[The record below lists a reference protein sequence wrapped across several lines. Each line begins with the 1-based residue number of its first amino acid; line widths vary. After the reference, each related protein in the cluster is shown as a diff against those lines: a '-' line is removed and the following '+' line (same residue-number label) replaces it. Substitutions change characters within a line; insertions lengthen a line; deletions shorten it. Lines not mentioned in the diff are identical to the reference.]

1 MSSPAA
7 VVRGRDGTDQQLPDD
22 APSFAREAVVGLS
35 ALLVAGLLGYGWSL
49 DFHLQNA
56 HNGLIAGSFTAVG
69 LYVVR
74 MRPRHREARLF
85 LAVGLLHAVMFFGRQ
100 HGLHEAPLAGAA
112 WLGWLG
118 VWPLPLAIAV
128 SGWAL
133 MAFPDGRLLS
143 PRWRLPLGVM
153 LSTATVMSLVSALWP
168 VEHERIGLVAGHPLD
183 VAGAEAVAATWQY
196 APAAYLGFQAL
207 WTVAV
212 VVRIRRAQGDE
223 RRQLLWLVYA
233 VVMAL
238 VLLVAGMVVL
248 GSPVPG
254 LLALPLIPLAAGV
267 AILKHRLYDID
278 PVVSKTIVIG
288 AMLAVVTAGY
298 VVVVVGVGALVPA
311 PDGLL
316 SILATALV
324 AVVFAPLRLRA
335 RRFADR
341 IVYGP
346 RVTPYEALSQLST
359 QFSTVREGL
368 LDGIAATVRN
378 AVGATEVVVWVGDE
392 GHLVPAAAWPGPVD
406 LEPARLAELAGPQW
420 HIRPVRHHGTV
431 RGALTLRKAAGE
443 PLTADG
449 HRLLDDLVAQTG
461 LVIVH
466 EAQRVE
472 LQSAARRIV
481 SAQDAARRRIE
492 RDLHDG
498 TQQRL
503 VTLGLELGALAEH
516 AEATGDADLA
526 NRVKGARTQL
536 LDATSELREL
546 ARGLHPSVLT
556 QAGLPDA
563 LRTLTD
569 RSSLPVRLD
578 IDLTERPPA
587 EVEATVYFLVSEA
600 LTNTARHAEASLVTV
615 ALAREE
621 SGLRVEVTDDGK
633 GGARLG
639 DGSGLQGLADRLA
652 ALGATLEMD
661 SPPAGGTRL
670 RTVIPCA

>member
-1 MSSPAA
+1 MSSPEA
-7 VVRGRDGTDQQLPDD
+7 VVRGRDGTEQQLSDD
-22 APSFAREAVVGLS
+22 APSFARETVVGLS
-35 ALLVAGLLGYGWSL
+35 ALLVAGLLVYGWSL
-49 DFHLQNA
+49 GFHLQNA

-85 LAVGLLHAVMFFGRQ
+85 LAVGMLHAVMFVGRQ

-143 PRWRLPLGVM
+143 RRWRLPLGVM
-153 LSTATVMSLVSALWP
+153 LGTATVMSLVSALWP
-168 VEHERIGLVAGHPLD
+168 VEHERMGLVAGHPLD
-183 VAGAEAVAATWQY
+183 VPGADAVAAMWRY
-196 APAAYLGFQAL
+196 AGAAYLGFQAL
-207 WTVAV
+207 WTAAV
-212 VVRIRRAQGDE
+212 VVRLRRAQGDE

-238 VLLVAGMVVL
+238 VLLVASMVVL
-248 GSPVPG
+248 GSAVPG
-254 LLALPLIPLAAGV
+254 LLALPLIPLAAAA
-267 AILKHRLYDID
+267 AILKYRLYDID

-288 AMLAVVTAGY
+288 AMLTVATAGY
-298 VVVVVGVGALVPA
+298 VAVVVGVGALVPA

-324 AVVFAPLRLRA
+324 ALVFAPLRLRA
-335 RRFADR
+335 RRLADR

-359 QFSTVREGL
+359 QLSTAREGL

-392 GHLVPAAAWPGPVD
+392 GHLVPTSVWPGPVD
-406 LEPARLAELAGPQW
+406 TEPATLAELGGAQR
-420 HIRPVRHHGTV
+420 HVRPVRHHGTV
-431 RGALTLRKAAGE
+431 RGALTFRKPVGE
-443 PLTADG
+443 PLSADED
-449 HRLLDDLVAQTG
+449 RLLDDLVAQTG
-461 LVIVH
+461 LVIVN
-466 EAQRVE
+466 EAQRAE
-472 LQSAARRIV
+472 LQAAARRIV

-503 VTLGLELGALAEH
+503 VTLGLELGALAER
-516 AEATGDADLA
+516 AEASGGADLA
-526 NRVKGARTQL
+526 NRVMSARTQL

-563 LRTLTD
+563 LRTLAD
-569 RSSLPVRLD
+569 RSSVPVRLD
-578 IDLTERPPA
+578 VDLAERPPV

-600 LTNTARHAEASLVTV
+600 LTNAARHAEASLATV
-615 ALAREE
+615 VLARDK
-621 SGLRVEVTDDGK
+621 SALRVEVTDDGK

-652 ALGATLEMD
+652 ALGANLELD
-661 SPPAGGTRL
+661 SPLGGGTRL
-670 RTVIPCA
+670 GTVIPCA